1 MPFFERD
8 DVNLHWEESGSG
20 YPILVFAPGGMRSS
34 IEFWERAPFD
44 PRRELGSEFR
54 VIAMDQRNAGRS
66 RAPITSND
74 GWDDYARDH
83 LALLDHLG
91 IERCHLMGGCIG
103 SSFCLGV
110 IQAAPERVTAAV
122 LQNPIGLDENRGMF
136 FEMFDGWAAAMKKR
150 DPDLDEQS
158 LVAFRHGMY
167 GEDFTFNVTRD
178 FVGGVTTPLLILAG
192 DDQYH
197 PTSVAKEIAALAPNA
212 ELVMQWKEPAV
223 VPRTVERVREF
234 LRRHTPEKK
243 AASSRT

>member
-1 MPFFERD
+1 LPLFEHG
-8 DVNLHWEESGSG
+8 DVSVYWEESGSG

-34 IEFWERAPFD
+34 IEFWARAPFD

-110 IQAAPERVTAAV
+110 IQVAAERVSAAV
-122 LQNPIGLDENRGMF
+122 LQNPIGLDGNRGVF
-136 FEMFDGWAAAMKKR
+136 FDLFDGWAAAMKKR

-158 LVAFRHGMY
+158 LTAFRHRMY

-178 FVGGVTTPLLILAG
+178 FVRRVSTPLLILAG

-197 PTSVAKEIAALAPNA
+197 PTSVAREIADLAPNA
-212 ELVMQWKEPAV
+212 ELVMEWKEPAM
-223 VPRTVERVREF
+223 VPKTVERVRDF
-234 LRRHTPEKK
+234 LRRHAPRKK
-243 AASSRT
+243 AAGGS